1 MKWFMVGWNNTALK
15 ELKDNMMNSL
25 LGIILLLIGADG
37 IDSSPTDAGLFTSII
52 VSIAGLVFFWVGA
65 NQMVHD
71 K

>member
-1 MKWFMVGWNNTALK
+1 MVGWNNTALK
-15 ELKDNMMNSL
+15 ELKDNMMNAT
-25 LGIILLLIGADG
+25 LGLVLLLIGAGG

-52 VSIAGLVFFWVGA
+52 VSIVGLVFFWVGT

>member
-1 MKWFMVGWNNTALK
+1 MVGWNNTASK
-15 ELKDNMMNSL
+15 ELKDNMMNAT
-25 LGIILLLIGADG
+25 LGLVLLLIGAGG

-52 VSIAGLVFFWVGA
+52 VSIVGLVFFWVGT

>member
-1 MKWFMVGWNNTALK
+1 
-15 ELKDNMMNSL
+15 MNSL

-37 IDSSPTDAGLFTSII
+37 IDSSPTDAGLFTSVI
-52 VSIAGLVFFWVGA
+52 VSIVGLAFFWVGT